1 VAAQYGDQIREG
13 ISAETK
19 RGPGVVTAAAN
30 STARSR
36 HCRARR
42 RAGKLQLTIEADEA
56 GLEALLA
63 HHGLL
68 PNCGSDDRHAIT
80 RALEELIRLLIEA
93 SAAQRY
99 G

>member
-1 VAAQYGDQIREG
+1 MMGA
-13 ISAETK
+13 T
-19 RGPGVVTAAAN
+19 

-36 HCRARR
+36 HCRQRKR
-42 RAGKLQLTIEADEA
+42 DGKVQLTIEADEA